1 MAVTAALLHD
11 AAAQAALEALFV
23 PFADGALAWPANDN
37 VAFLRARAGVAV
49 RRWARP
55 GWLFEQGF
63 RPFATQLERD
73 GYRVGE
79 LSDDG
84 RPLLVL
90 VLPPRQREE
99 SRALLAR
106 AFTLAA
112 PGATVVTSVANAEGA
127 RSAQD
132 DLAALAD
139 GVTSISKH
147 KCRVCWATVPSAP
160 KDAEL
165 QAAWLALDAPR
176 EILDG
181 AFVSRPG
188 LFAWDRVDAA
198 SVLLAQQL
206 PAGLTGDAAD
216 LGAGFGYLSCVLLQN
231 SPALASLTAFE
242 AEARALPVLA
252 RNLARYAG
260 GADAASHWHDVTTGI
275 PGAYDTIV
283 SNPPFHQGR
292 ADQPLLGQ
300 AFIDAAAGALRD
312 TGSFWLVANR
322 HLPYEQTLGLRFTD
336 VQPIADR
343 DGFKV
348 IRATGVRR

>member
-1 MAVTAALLHD
+1 MTAANLVD
-11 AAAQAALEALFV
+11 ASAQAALEALFV
-23 PFADGALAWPANDN
+23 PFVDGELAWPANDN
-37 VAFLRARAGVAV
+37 VAFLRARAGVPV

-55 GWLFEQGF
+55 GWLMEQGF

-73 GYRVGE
+73 GYRVGQ
-79 LSDDG
+79 LTDAM
-84 RPLLVL
+84 RPSLLL
-90 VLPPRQREE
+90 VLPPRQRDE

-112 PGATVVTSVANAEGA
+112 PGATVVISVANAEGA

-139 GVTSISKH
+139 GVRSVSKH
-147 KCRVCWATVPSAP
+147 KCRVCWAVVPPSP
-160 KDAEL
+160 KDVAL

-176 EILDG
+176 DILGG

-198 SVLLAQQL
+198 SALLAQHL
-206 PAGLTGDAAD
+206 PDGLMGDVAD
-216 LGAGFGYLSCVLLQN
+216 FGAGFGYLSCVLLER
-231 SPALASLTAFE
+231 SPAMNSLTAFE

-252 RNLARYAG
+252 RNLAAR
-260 GADAASHWHDVTTGI
+260 AASVTVASYWHDVTTGV
-275 PGAYDTIV
+275 PGQYDTIV

-292 ADQPLLGQ
+292 TDQPSLGQ
-300 AFIDAAAGALRD
+300 AFIDAAADVLRS
-312 TGSFWLVANR
+312 TGVFWLVANR
-322 HLPYEQTLGLRFTD
+322 HLPYEQTLALRFAD
-336 VQPIADR
+336 VRAVADR